1 MKKRNIILQFALA
14 ASLLFSTVTYAATAS
29 SPKDIPVGSS
39 GQMEMV
45 GTIEPTILS
54 VTMPSFVPFNISNSL
69 QSQNKVISPRI
80 NVKNNSNIPV
90 QIDVIYTKVDL
101 SKLENV
107 SWSNNGTVNA
117 NQIAIGLKQE
127 EIENEMPEDLVH
139 AKWLKENQKQDTNI
153 MVLDARQKGAMYV
166 VGTLGAKVSENAT
179 FNVTPTFVV
188 SKTSE

>member
-80 NVKNNSNIPV
+80 NVKIILIS
-90 QIDVIYTKVDL
+90 QY
-101 SKLENV
+101 
-107 SWSNNGTVNA
+107 
-117 NQIAIGLKQE
+117 
-127 EIENEMPEDLVH
+127 
-139 AKWLKENQKQDTNI
+139 
-153 MVLDARQKGAMYV
+153 R
-166 VGTLGAKVSENAT
+166 
-179 FNVTPTFVV
+179 
-188 SKTSE
+188 

>member
-153 MVLDARQKGAMYV
+153 MVLDASQKGAMYV
-166 VGTLGAKVSENAT
+166 VGTLGAK
-179 FNVTPTFVV
+179 FQ
-188 SKTSE
+188 KMLHLM